1 MYKRDYLSY
10 PDYNNPNFV
19 NDISRKAEFNLNKIK
34 LNKDNQCDNENF
46 ELANHQRLLK
56 NFVNNYTPYK
66 SLLLFHGVGV
76 GKTCSGVT
84 ISESFRDTYVRNN
97 KKIIIVR
104 KSGLNQ
110 GWMDTIYDP
119 EKGEYVNRSI
129 IFKNWKE
136 EAIDILGG
144 TRCGKIPFK
153 ERSSLTPEQLAEQRT
168 IRCYRL
174 LYGILSFKGTKANGE
189 DHEVANL
196 PVLWRV
202 TGTAF
207 APVGS
212 ALDQVNKRKKLMFTT
227 TFSIDSKRQ
236 KKGGNVFYIP
246 EISVNADANLEMSKE
261 DMETLTVFQD
271 IINTE
276 NAEVVDLYKAAKKG
290 QPTSSDGESAK
301 VVKQVEDPVEV
312 LSN

>member
-1 MYKRDYLSY
+1 MENEIANIKNMSNEQIMQAIGQDDGSSNGIRIPRLGINRSPEDDDGNQLPVGHLFTYDSSVGQNVFGKPVTFR
-10 PDYNNPNFV
+10 PF
-19 NDISRKAEFNLNKIK
+19 ISAM
-34 LNKDNQCDNENF
+34 QYM
-46 ELANHQRLLK
+46 H
-56 NFVNNYTPYK
+56 
-66 SLLLFHGVGV
+66 
-76 GKTCSGVT
+76 
-84 ISESFRDTYVRNN
+84 
-97 KKIIIVR
+97 
-104 KSGLNQ
+104 
-110 GWMDTIYDP
+110 YDP
-119 EKGEYVNRSI
+119 EKSEYVNRSI

-144 TRCGKIPFK
+144 TKCGKIPFK

-174 LYGILSFKGTKANGE
+174 LYGLLSFKGKKANGE
-189 DHEVANL
+189 DHTLANL

-207 APVGS
+207 SPVGS

-236 KKGGNVFYIP
+236 KKGGNVYYTP
-246 EISVNADANLEMSKE
+246 EISVNADANLQMSKE

-276 NAEVVDLYKAAKKG
+276 NSEVVDLYKDAKKS
-290 QPTSSDGESAK
+290 QPISSDGESAK
-301 VVKQVEDPVEV
+301 VIKQVEDPVEV

>member
-1 MYKRDYLSY
+1 M
-10 PDYNNPNFV
+10 NNEIANI
-19 NDISRKAEFNLNKIK
+19 NNMSDEQIK
-34 LNKDNQCDNENF
+34 QAIGQDDGSN
-46 ELANHQRLLK
+46 
-56 NFVNNYTPYK
+56 
-66 SLLLFHGVGV
+66 
-76 GKTCSGVT
+76 SGVNIPRLGINRSPEDDDGNQLPVGHLYT
-84 ISESFRDTYVRNN
+84 YDASVGQNVFGKPITFRPFISAMQY
-97 KKIIIVR
+97 
-104 KSGLNQ
+104 
-110 GWMDTIYDP
+110 MHYDP

-144 TRCGKIPFK
+144 TRCGKVPFK
-153 ERSSLTPEQLAEQRT
+153 ERTSLTPEQLAEQRT

-174 LYGILSFKGTKANGE
+174 LYGILSFKGKKANGE
-189 DHEVANL
+189 DHEVTNL

-236 KKGGNVFYIP
+236 KKGGNVYYTP
-246 EISVNADANLEMSKE
+246 EISVNADANLQMSKE

-276 NAEVVDLYKAAKKG
+276 NTEIVDLYKAAKKG

>member
-1 MYKRDYLSY
+1 M
-10 PDYNNPNFV
+10 
-19 NDISRKAEFNLNKIK
+19 
-34 LNKDNQCDNENF
+34 DNEI
-46 ELANHQRLLK
+46 ANINNMSDEQIKQAIGQDDGSSSGISIPRLGINRSPEDDDGNQLP
-56 NFVNNYTPYK
+56 VGH
-66 SLLLFHGVGV
+66 LFTYDSSVGQNV
-76 GKTCSGVT
+76 FGKPVT
-84 ISESFRDTYVRNN
+84 FRPFISAMQY
-97 KKIIIVR
+97 
-104 KSGLNQ
+104 
-110 GWMDTIYDP
+110 MHYDP

-174 LYGILSFKGTKANGE
+174 LYGILSFKGKKANGE
-189 DHEVANL
+189 DHEVTNL

-236 KKGGNVFYIP
+236 KKGGNVYYTP

>member
-1 MYKRDYLSY
+1 MSNEIANIKNMSNEQIMQAIGQDDGSGGGINIPRLGINRSPEDDDGNQLPVGHLFTYDASVGQNVFGKPVTFR
-10 PDYNNPNFV
+10 PF
-19 NDISRKAEFNLNKIK
+19 ISAM
-34 LNKDNQCDNENF
+34 QYM
-46 ELANHQRLLK
+46 H
-56 NFVNNYTPYK
+56 
-66 SLLLFHGVGV
+66 
-76 GKTCSGVT
+76 
-84 ISESFRDTYVRNN
+84 
-97 KKIIIVR
+97 
-104 KSGLNQ
+104 
-110 GWMDTIYDP
+110 YDP

-144 TRCGKIPFK
+144 TRCGKVPFK
-153 ERSSLTPEQLAEQRT
+153 ERTSLTPEQLAEQRT

-174 LYGILSFKGTKANGE
+174 LYGILSFKGKKANGE
-189 DHEVANL
+189 DHEVTNL

-207 APVGS
+207 SPVGS

-236 KKGGNVFYIP
+236 KKGGNVYYTP
-246 EISVNADANLEMSKE
+246 EISVNAEANLEMSKE

-276 NAEVVDLYKAAKKG
+276 NAEVVELYKAVKKG

>member
-1 MYKRDYLSY
+1 MENEIANIKNMSNEQIMQAIGQDDGSSNGIRIPRLGINRSPEDDDGNQLPVGHLFTYDSSIGQNVFGKPVTFR
-10 PDYNNPNFV
+10 PF
-19 NDISRKAEFNLNKIK
+19 ISAM
-34 LNKDNQCDNENF
+34 QYM
-46 ELANHQRLLK
+46 H
-56 NFVNNYTPYK
+56 
-66 SLLLFHGVGV
+66 
-76 GKTCSGVT
+76 
-84 ISESFRDTYVRNN
+84 
-97 KKIIIVR
+97 
-104 KSGLNQ
+104 
-110 GWMDTIYDP
+110 YDP
-119 EKGEYVNRSI
+119 EKSEYVNRSI

-144 TRCGKIPFK
+144 TKCGKIPFK

-174 LYGILSFKGTKANGE
+174 LYGLLSFKGTKANGE
-189 DHEVANL
+189 DHTLANL

-207 APVGS
+207 SPVGS
-212 ALDQVNKRKKLMFTT
+212 ALDQINKRKTLMFTT

-236 KKGGNVFYIP
+236 KKGGNVYYTP
-246 EISVNADANLEMSKE
+246 EISVNADANLQMSKE

-276 NAEVVDLYKAAKKG
+276 NSEVVDLYKDAKKS
-290 QPTSSDGESAK
+290 QPISSDGESAK
-301 VVKQVEDPVEV
+301 VIKQVEDPVEV

>member
-1 MYKRDYLSY
+1 M
-10 PDYNNPNFV
+10 
-19 NDISRKAEFNLNKIK
+19 
-34 LNKDNQCDNENF
+34 DNEI
-46 ELANHQRLLK
+46 ANINNMSDEQIKQAIGQDDGSSSGISIPRLGINRSPEDDDGNQLP
-56 NFVNNYTPYK
+56 VGH
-66 SLLLFHGVGV
+66 LFTYDSSVGQNV
-76 GKTCSGVT
+76 FGKPVT
-84 ISESFRDTYVRNN
+84 FRPFISAMQY
-97 KKIIIVR
+97 
-104 KSGLNQ
+104 
-110 GWMDTIYDP
+110 MHYDP

-174 LYGILSFKGTKANGE
+174 LYGILSFKGKKANGE

-236 KKGGNVFYIP
+236 KKGGNVYYTP
-246 EISVNADANLEMSKE
+246 EISVNADANLQMSKE

-301 VVKQVEDPVEV
+301 VIKQVEDPVEV

>member
-1 MYKRDYLSY
+1 M
-10 PDYNNPNFV
+10 
-19 NDISRKAEFNLNKIK
+19 
-34 LNKDNQCDNENF
+34 DNEI
-46 ELANHQRLLK
+46 ANINNMSDEQIKQAIGQDDGSSSGISIPRLGINRSPEDDDGNQLP
-56 NFVNNYTPYK
+56 VGH
-66 SLLLFHGVGV
+66 LFTYDSSVGQNV
-76 GKTCSGVT
+76 FGKPVT
-84 ISESFRDTYVRNN
+84 FRPFISAMQY
-97 KKIIIVR
+97 
-104 KSGLNQ
+104 
-110 GWMDTIYDP
+110 MHYDP

-144 TRCGKIPFK
+144 TRCGKVPFK
-153 ERSSLTPEQLAEQRT
+153 ERTSLTPEQLAEQRT

-174 LYGILSFKGTKANGE
+174 LYGILSFKGKKANGE

-246 EISVNADANLEMSKE
+246 EISVNADANLQMSKE

-276 NAEVVDLYKAAKKG
+276 NAEVVELYKAAKKG

-301 VVKQVEDPVEV
+301 VIKQVEDPVEV

>member
-1 MYKRDYLSY
+1 MENEIANIKNMSNEQIMQAIGQDDGSSNGIRIPRLGINRSPEDDDGNQLPVGHLFTYDSSVGQNVYGKPVTFRPFISAMQYMH
-10 PDYNNPNFV
+10 YN
-19 NDISRKAEFNLNKIK
+19 
-34 LNKDNQCDNENF
+34 
-46 ELANHQRLLK
+46 
-56 NFVNNYTPYK
+56 
-66 SLLLFHGVGV
+66 
-76 GKTCSGVT
+76 
-84 ISESFRDTYVRNN
+84 
-97 KKIIIVR
+97 
-104 KSGLNQ
+104 
-110 GWMDTIYDP
+110 P
-119 EKGEYVNRSI
+119 EKSEYVNRSI

-144 TRCGKIPFK
+144 IKCGKIPFK
-153 ERSSLTPEQLAEQRT
+153 ERPSLTPEQLAEQRT

-174 LYGILSFKGTKANGE
+174 LYGLLSFKGKKANGE
-189 DHEVANL
+189 DHTLANL

-207 APVGS
+207 SPVGS
-212 ALDQVNKRKKLMFTT
+212 ALDQINKRKKLMFTT

-236 KKGGNVFYIP
+236 KKGGNVYYTP
-246 EISVNADANLEMSKE
+246 EISVNADANLQMSKE

-276 NAEVVDLYKAAKKG
+276 NSEVVELYKIAKKG

-312 LSN
+312 LSK